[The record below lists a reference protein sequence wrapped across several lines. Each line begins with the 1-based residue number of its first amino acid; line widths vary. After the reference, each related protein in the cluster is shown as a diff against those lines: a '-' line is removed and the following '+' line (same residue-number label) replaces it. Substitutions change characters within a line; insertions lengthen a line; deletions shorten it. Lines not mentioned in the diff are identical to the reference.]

1 MSLFRRILQYGGLI
15 AVLFVATIGPVSA
28 ATNAYSSKFVTS
40 ITYMNV
46 GAGPANLSVQFID
59 NTGSGTPINYP
70 ILNNDGSAR
79 TLEINASASLSV
91 SALAASTSN
100 WTGGA
105 IINANQPLVTTMVQ
119 VSTNPTI
126 RVRPVSNGFTIND
139 AGTTLSLPYVAKSC
153 GTSRITTRLNI
164 QNVGSASGDIT
175 TTLRWP
181 NGDTA
186 YTQTDSTVPIGG
198 VISIDM
204 SSVTVTAP
212 SSGGYTLPR
221 GCGFEGSARVS
232 ISGASQIV
240 ATSFETS
247 TTGRNAAAYEGI
259 VSPGANT
266 IHIPSALCSVNYGD
280 GAQSSSVVVHN
291 TGSSAATIRITYRYQ
306 IRAANGSLGAIQT
319 RTVNK
324 RALPVN
330 DTLTIDACDD
340 LPALAVG
347 SAFISGTTSSSSA
360 ASLPITAISKITG
373 SGVYAVAPA
382 LPSSALSS
390 VAYAPYVRYSTSC
403 FTAAP
408 TNAVCRNESRQ
419 RTLFSAQNT
428 SGSSIR
434 IRMTLYDHAGTVI
447 GRKISGVISANAKVT
462 LSPADVTAVTATPI
476 NTNANAEF
484 GYWVVAGNIVYG
496 GSAIFE
502 AWNASTNTASTSTP
516 IAVTVRVLNNTV
528 LGQTAEDYN
537 AIPE

>member
-1 MSLFRRILQYGGLI
+1 L
-15 AVLFVATIGPVSA
+15 
-28 ATNAYSSKFVTS
+28 
-40 ITYMNV
+40 
-46 GAGPANLSVQFID
+46 
-59 NTGSGTPINYP
+59 GT
-70 ILNNDGSAR
+70 
-79 TLEINASASLSV
+79 
-91 SALAASTSN
+91 
-100 WTGGA
+100 
-105 IINANQPLVTTMVQ
+105 
-119 VSTNPTI
+119 
-126 RVRPVSNGFTIND
+126 
-139 AGTTLSLPYVAKSC
+139 
-153 GTSRITTRLNI
+153 
-164 QNVGSASGDIT
+164 
-175 TTLRWP
+175 
-181 NGDTA
+181 
-186 YTQTDSTVPIGG
+186 
-198 VISIDM
+198 
-204 SSVTVTAP
+204 
-212 SSGGYTLPR
+212 
-221 GCGFEGSARVS
+221 
-232 ISGASQIV
+232 
-240 ATSFETS
+240 
-247 TTGRNAAAYEGI
+247 
-259 VSPGANT
+259 
-266 IHIPSALCSVNYGD
+266 
-280 GAQSSSVVVHN
+280 
-291 TGSSAATIRITYRYQ
+291 
-306 IRAANGSLGAIQT
+306 IQT
-319 RTVNK
+319 LTANK
-324 RALPVN
+324 GALPVN

-347 SAFISGTTSSSSA
+347 SAFIRGTTSSSSA

-434 IRMTLYDHAGTVI
+434 IRMTLYDNTGTVI